1 MSLPILSPELAVRNA
16 WARTLQLSSKEA
28 LQSSEEAKR
37 AKTQMDEILKKAQG
51 DNETKYVNEVYSAIE
66 STFRVLATARNRL
79 KVDYLEVDKLR
90 EKRET
95 DLENITKFTSDLQ
108 SLIPRITAMTF
119 TGTFTGWLFLANILQ
134 KIFPTSAEIE
144 TIVLPL
150 LLALG
155 AMIGYFLHWLLVVPY
170 QARKARYELV
180 KADYDK
186 IMYYKLYCNRVKF
199 ALVHL
204 YDTVNRLYE
213 DIFKL
218 GPYTNVKAD
227 DAVTDVLAGMDYDDF
242 MCPHT
247 AEHIEKLKPRWL
259 KREYIG
265 PDTWVKCETGIDVD
279 KCKHHN

>member
-1 MSLPILSPELAVRNA
+1 MSKPILSPELAVRNA

-37 AKTQMDEILKKAQG
+37 AKTQMDEILNKAHG

-66 STFRVLATARNRL
+66 STFRTLATARNRL
-79 KVDYLEVDKLR
+79 EVDFEEVEKVR
-90 EKRET
+90 EEIKT

-108 SLIPRITAMTF
+108 SLIPRIAAMTF

-150 LLALG
+150 VLAFG
-155 AMIGYFLHWLLVVPY
+155 AMIGYVLHWVLVVPF
-170 QARKARYELV
+170 QARKRRYQLV

-186 IMYYKLYCNRVKF
+186 IMYYELYCRRSKR

-204 YDTVNRLYE
+204 YDTVNRLYA
-213 DIFKL
+213 DIFNS
-218 GPYTNVKAD
+218 GSYTIVKAEE
-227 DAVTDVLAGMDYDDF
+227 AVTDVLAGMDMSDF
-242 MCPHT
+242 MCPQI

-259 KREYIG
+259 KREYID